1 MKSMTA
7 YVSEDVY
14 RAIRKLAMTTE
25 MNTGNKTTMND
36 ILNIAITSYLANE
49 EIRKED
55 PPTNPSSKP
64 TSEPLSEPSSKNPFS
79 FDDL

>member
-1 MKSMTA
+1 MKSVTVYMEEDKYEALRKASLVHAMKNGKRPSMNA
-7 YVSEDVY
+7 YIN
-14 RAIRKLAMTTE
+14 A
-25 MNTGNKTTMND
+25 
-36 ILNIAITSYLANE
+36 AITSYLSNE